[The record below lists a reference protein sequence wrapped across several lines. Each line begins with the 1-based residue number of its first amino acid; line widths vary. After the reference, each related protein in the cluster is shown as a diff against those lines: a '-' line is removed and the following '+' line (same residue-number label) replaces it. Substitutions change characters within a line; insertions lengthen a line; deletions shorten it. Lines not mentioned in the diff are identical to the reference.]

1 MSNHA
6 DPAPLVE
13 ARAVSKSFGQ
23 VKAVAPLSFSIK
35 PGETVA
41 LAGPSGSGKT
51 TLLHLLAGL
60 EQPDSGEIAVDGR
73 PLSRLKSG
81 RELAQLVGMIH
92 QQYDLVPHLPVVHN
106 VLAGRLGQWGLFNSV
121 LSLVWPEP
129 QGTLWKRLHLCGW
142 LRQLPLSRERQ
153 LALDL
158 LGRLGI
164 ADKINERTSHLSGGE
179 QQRVAIARLMAQSP
193 RLILADEP
201 VASLDPARAEEM
213 LALLTGLTHL
223 PIHGEDTG
231 GAALV
236 VSLHSPHL
244 IQKYCSRVIG
254 LWQGGLEFDLP
265 TSTATAPMLD
275 GLYDLDQFAPEVLAE
290 TS

>member
-1 MSNHA
+1 M
-6 DPAPLVE
+6 
-13 ARAVSKSFGQ
+13 
-23 VKAVAPLSFSIK
+23 
-35 PGETVA
+35 
-41 LAGPSGSGKT
+41 
-51 TLLHLLAGL
+51 
-60 EQPDSGEIAVDGR
+60 
-73 PLSRLKSG
+73 
-81 RELAQLVGMIH
+81 
-92 QQYDLVPHLPVVHN
+92 
-106 VLAGRLGQWGLFNSV
+106 LAGRLGLWGLFNSI
-121 LSLVWPEP
+121 LSLVWP
-129 QGTLWKRLHLCGW
+129 
-142 LRQLPLSRERQ
+142 RERQ

-164 ADKINERTSHLSGGE
+164 ADKLNERTSHLSGGE

-213 LALLTGLTHL
+213 LSLLTELTRS
-223 PIHGEDTG
+223 PSRNGGDTG

-254 LWQGGLEFDLP
+254 LWQGSLEFDVP
-265 TSTATAPMLD
+265 TSNDTEPMLD
-275 GLYDLDQFAPEVLAE
+275 RLYDLEQFAPEVLAE